1 MEFSNL
7 PKQVQLI
14 AAECLAANISIK
26 SGLVPAEKTE
36 PAKVQ
41 ARQIRDAF
49 IELYT
54 ERDAQDEDAPR
65 PGFSTESQ
73 VS

>member
-7 PKQVQLI
+7 PKEVQLI
-14 AAECLAANISIK
+14 AAECLAAKISIK
-26 SGLVPAEKTE
+26 SGLVLAEKTE

-49 IELYT
+49 IELYS
-54 ERDAQDEDAPR
+54 R
-65 PGFSTESQ
+65 SESEPIPNGND
-73 VS
+73 SEEA